1 MDKPATDKPEEV
13 KKQDVKESVS
23 LVTTPEVKKEPEEE
37 QSSETPEVQK
47 METEPVSGFLL
58 FKIVF

>member
-1 MDKPATDKPEEV
+1 MDKPASDKPEEV

-23 LVTTPEVKKEPEEE
+23 LVTAPEVKKEPEEE

-47 METEPVSGFLL
+47 METEPVSGF
-58 FKIVF
+58 I